1 MPAKSHVKKGD
12 EVVVIAG
19 SAKGRR
25 GKVAKLQKERTVVVL
40 EGTDDRSKE
49 ADDRKRLIKPTLHH
63 MRKSQQAPEGRLLW
77 LEGAIHISNVMKV
90 SDYEARRTKK
100 AAK

>member
-1 MPAKSHVKKGD
+1 MPAKYHVKKGD
-12 EVVVIAG
+12 EVIVIAG

-25 GKVAKLQKERTVVVL
+25 GKIAKVQTSRMSVVL

-49 ADDRKRLIKPTLHH
+49 TEDRKRLVKPTLHH
-63 MRKSQQAPEGRLLW
+63 IKKSQQAPEGRLLW

-90 SDYEARRTKK
+90 SEYEARRSKK